1 VISNYRLIL
10 NQFGIFIED
19 DCNLSKNQFY
29 CNYIKITDKKEF
41 DVNLEKVSGTF
52 NLRSLFNTEPILNLD
67 IENLRGTYINDLKAH
82 PSKKI
87 DEIFYTYL
95 ITNYVSANI
104 NNGEFLVKNIEKDAD
119 LNIKNVSLYNIDNDI
134 YVKNDVS
141 IDYLTVDKTYN
152 FIIKNQ
158 SNNPTLTVYPNKLIA
173 KNISITTSYFK
184 PQNPN
189 LLIKQLILNDDKTF
203 KIDANLK
210 ASNLV
215 YESLNLSN
223 LNVDLNIEKKKDVK
237 ISFNGNVAK
246 ILRENISITNQRF
259 DGELKLIEKDKT
271 FLKGKLKSSI
281 NNLVADNVSLGEL
294 NLDLKFAYD
303 KSQKITGRLI
313 SNFAHGSID
322 FNEKRLIL
330 DLSASSIKNVLSLLK
345 HKDEVLNSIDGSAN
359 LKIDYPLD
367 SKILKFEIKSNNPTF
382 LGFKYESLSGSGN
395 VDLKN
400 YSVSFSGN
408 SFSKTSKLDFS
419 GSVNQFNSE
428 NLNFKFSLSFN
439 NAILENL
446 MFLKDIPIKGIVNG
460 SGVISGNLKSFEI
473 NLNGLAKSFSY
484 EEINLNNVN
493 YSLTF
498 KDKKLTVNGNY
509 LSSLNYVVNA
519 DLNKNKTDINLVLKD
534 FDLSPVYPF
543 LKKHVEILNRFN
555 VYRSSG
561 NVDISIENKQWNV
574 KLDLQDIKAQ
584 EKEFNI
590 PLNIK
595 LSGII
600 TEKLKDLK
608 ITAEANKF
616 NFKDYFID
624 DLDLDL
630 KLLNDRLNY
639 SLKINSSNLNEKFK
653 NLSLLADGLYSIS
666 ENKINGNLSS
676 SLNIPNGRLSF
687 SGRISGGLDKYDG
700 NLKIS
705 ILKDG
710 KETVINPKISGDKD
724 KLVANID
731 GLNYEINKRIKLIT
745 GDGILI
751 INFNKNDLSKSSG
764 VLEIKDFEIKEN
776 ELSLIKLKELKGIVK
791 DKSLQFSNLY
801 FEGIAK
807 GYINKLIYNLDNE
820 MLDVSVKGELD
831 KRYIS
836 QFLKYV
842 ILDGKVSFVYMY
854 NGKIDKI
861 LEDSEL
867 NLISNNMTLKTPY
880 ISNIVSID
888 KFSIKMKDLL
898 YIDVKGNTRS
908 SFGDSYIQING
919 NINPDTKVGA
929 VKITSQV
936 LPVKYQNMFNGVL
949 NTNTDVKI
957 EKDKI
962 IINSL
967 NQTTGKIKIEP
978 EFFTKESKE
987 EKPEFLKNINLNV
1000 KINTFSPIFVEGS
1013 WGKVYAEGK
1022 IDITGTAYNP
1032 IINGNIRINYGK
1044 VDFLKVKYNVDYIDL
1059 KIINNK
1065 AYVNGRL
1072 STQVSGTYIYV
1083 NLSGPAENIKY
1094 DFFST
1099 PPKSKDEI
1107 LTLLLIKQTP
1117 EQLAS
1122 SGLFNILGG
1131 VAKILS
1137 PFKEESEESGLF
1149 GTGFNVNVI
1158 PSYNPTQGI
1167 TFNVYV
1173 QKYLTRKIYLGLSR
1187 PVGNTLNT
1195 FGWYEG
1201 GYRFTERSSFV
1212 IKFFENNAR
1221 SGEITFT
1228 LPFDF

>member
-52 NLRSLFNTEPILNLD
+52 NLRSLFNTKAILDLG
-67 IENLRGTYINDLKAH
+67 IENLKYTYINDLKAP

-95 ITNYVSANI
+95 ITNYISVNI
-104 NNGEFLVKNIEKDAD
+104 KNSEFLVKNIEENTD

-141 IDYLTVDKTYN
+141 IDYLKSGKTYN

-158 SNNPTLTVYPNKLIA
+158 SNNLALTVYPNKLIT

-184 PQNPN
+184 PENPN
-189 LLIKQLILNDDKTF
+189 LLIKQFILNDDKTF

-215 YESLNLSN
+215 YESFNLSN
-223 LNVDLNIEKKKDVK
+223 LNVDLNIEKEKDVK

-246 ILRENISITNQRF
+246 ILRENISVVNQKF
-259 DGELKLIEKDKT
+259 DGELELIEKDKT
-271 FLKGKLKSSI
+271 FLKGRLKSSV
-281 NNLVADNVSLGEL
+281 NNLIADNISFGEL
-294 NLDLKFAYD
+294 NLDLKFDYD
-303 KSQKITGRLI
+303 ESQKITGRLS
-313 SNFAHGSID
+313 SNFANGSID

-330 DLSASSIKNVLSLLK
+330 DLNTSSIKNVLSLLK
-345 HKDEVLNSIDGSAN
+345 HKDEILSFIDGSAN

-382 LGFKYESLSGSGN
+382 LGFKYKSLSGSGN

-408 SFSKTSKLDFS
+408 SFSKTSKLYFS
-419 GSVNQFNSE
+419 GNVNQFNSE
-428 NLNFKFSLSFN
+428 NLNFKVGLSFD
-439 NAILENL
+439 NAAVENL
-446 MFLKDIPIKGIVNG
+446 MFLKDIPIKGVVNG

-484 EEINLNNVN
+484 KEINLNNVN
-493 YSLTF
+493 YSLKF
-498 KDKKLTVNGNY
+498 KDKNLTVNGNY
-509 LSSLNYVVNA
+509 QSSLNYVVNA
-519 DLNKNKTDINLVLKD
+519 DLNKNKTNVNLVLKD

-543 LKKHVEILNRFN
+543 LKKNVKILNRFN
-555 VYRSSG
+555 VYKSSG
-561 NVDISIENKQWNV
+561 NANISIENKQWNV
-574 KLDLQDIKAQ
+574 RLDLQDIKAQ

-608 ITAEANKF
+608 IIAEANKF

-624 DLDLDL
+624 DLNLDL

-676 SLNIPNGRLSF
+676 SLNIPNGKVAF

-700 NLKIS
+700 SLKIS
-705 ILKDG
+705 ILKDS

-731 GLNYEINKRIKLIT
+731 GLNYEINKKIKLNT

-751 INFNKNDLSKSSG
+751 VNFNKDDFSKSSG
-764 VLEIKDFEIKEN
+764 IIEIKDFEIKEN
-776 ELSLIKLKELKGIVK
+776 ELPLIKLKELKGIIK
-791 DKSLQFSNLY
+791 DKSIQFSNLY
-801 FEGIAK
+801 FEGITK
-807 GYINKLIYNLDNE
+807 GYINKLIYQFDSEL
-820 MLDVSVKGELD
+820 LDVSVKGKVD

-842 ILDGKVSFVYMY
+842 ILDGKVSFVYGY

-867 NLISNNMTLKTPY
+867 DLIGNNMTLKTPY

-898 YIDVKGNTRS
+898 YVDIKGNTRS

-919 NINPDTKVGA
+919 NINPDTKIGA
-929 VKITSQV
+929 VKIISQV
-936 LPVKYQNMFNGVL
+936 LPVKYQNIFNGVL

-967 NQTTGKIKIEP
+967 NQTTGRIKIES

-1013 WGKVYAEGK
+1013 WGKVYAVGK
-1022 IDITGTAYNP
+1022 LDITGTTYNP

-1072 STQVSGTYIYV
+1072 STQVSGTYIYI

-1107 LTLLLIKQTP
+1107 LTLLLMKQTP

-1122 SGLFNILGG
+1122 SGLFDILGD

-1137 PFKEESEESGLF
+1137 PFKGEGEESGLF
-1149 GTGFNVNVI
+1149 GTGFNVNVT
-1158 PSYNPTQGI
+1158 PSYNPIQGI

-1201 GYRFTERSSFV
+1201 RYRFTERSSFV